1 MRACNRVFLRKV
13 HSPNISSPIDLKI
26 DLAIAETMRRYKK
39 MIRRTGTNFGL
50 FGATIT
56 QKVTVHL
63 LTKAI
68 INCFGLPTVSSDLAL
83 EALKAN
89 VWKTLG
95 ANIQLAFAEL
105 FALFG
110 LTGTVFAAGIPVWLI
125 TGSINASHIVPT
137 TCRLFLIMACDL
149 TLVLARSFREVT
161 FRARGQPNEK
171 DVGAAA
177 RNYAVR
183 GYAHNVHRDI
193 KDLIP
198 RKQPLAAFKVENVQ
212 RGVEDL
218 FARYKDNLMQDV
230 DLPMEI
236 QGIKIG
242 SDSDLSRTTSNADAD
257 LLDDCKQASAAIAE
271 LEAKGLSTDSGP
283 NATNVAELDGAA
295 PLVELPAERE
305 ISEMD
310 GVSTVNPAVKRAEM
324 PASPIS
330 ISSPVE
336 TLQTLPDYQTTA
348 SSTWQRD
355 DRKDDSVGTMQ
366 TLPEYQ
372 SPTSPTWQRGD
383 RKDDPPPPSYE
394 P

>member
-1 MRACNRVFLRKV
+1 MKFPHAIKRLSNSLL
-13 HSPNISSPIDLKI
+13 SPDLKI
-26 DLAIAETMRRYKK
+26 DLALAETMKRYKK
-39 MIRRTGTNFGL
+39 MIRRTGSNFGL

-56 QKVTVHL
+56 QKVTTHL

-68 INCFGLPTVSSDLAL
+68 INCFGLPTVSADLAL
-83 EALKAN
+83 EALKQN

-183 GYAHNVHRDI
+183 GYAHNVH
-193 KDLIP
+193 KDVKQLIP
-198 RKQPLAAFKVENVQ
+198 RKAVLAAFKIDTVQ
-212 RGVEDL
+212 RGVEDI
-218 FARYKDNLMQDV
+218 FAKYKDKLMQDV

-236 QGIKIG
+236 NGLQIG
-242 SDSDLSRTTSNADAD
+242 SDSDLSRFSSNADAD
-257 LLDDCKQASAAIAE
+257 LLADCKEASTAMAE
-271 LEAKGLSTDSGP
+271 LEAKGKTGVQNDSKGTP
-283 NATNVAELDGAA
+283 VAELDGTA
-295 PLVELPAERE
+295 PLIELSADRE

-310 GVSTVNPAVKRAEM
+310 GVSTVNPAAKRTEL

-330 ISSPVE
+330 LSSP
-336 TLQTLPDYQTTA
+336 TDT
-348 SSTWQRD
+348 
-355 DRKDDSVGTMQ
+355 GTMDTMA

-372 SPTSPTWQRGD
+372 SPSSPTSTWRSE
-383 RKDDPPPPSYE
+383 KPPYYE

>member
-1 MRACNRVFLRKV
+1 MKFVIARRTRQIPSMR
-13 HSPNISSPIDLKI
+13 HISVCPKRSLSNLSSHPDLKI
-26 DLAIAETMRRYKK
+26 DLALAETMKRYKK

-56 QKVTVHL
+56 QKVTTHL

-68 INCFGLPTVSSDLAL
+68 INCFGLPTVSADLAL
-83 EALKAN
+83 EALKQN

-125 TGSINASHIVPT
+125 TGSINASHVVPT

-183 GYAHNVHRDI
+183 GYAHNVHKDI
-193 KDLIP
+193 KALLP
-198 RKQPLAAFKVENVQ
+198 RKAVLAAFKIDTVQ
-212 RGVEDL
+212 RGVEDI
-218 FARYKDNLMQDV
+218 FAKYKDKLMQDV

-236 QGIKIG
+236 QGMTIG
-242 SDSDLSRTTSNADAD
+242 SDSDLSRFSSNADAD
-257 LLDDCKQASAAIAE
+257 LLADCKEASAAMAE
-271 LEAKGLSTDSGP
+271 LEAKGPSAMESESK
-283 NATNVAELDGAA
+283 VAELDGATPIA
-295 PLVELPAERE
+295 ELPAERE
-305 ISEMD
+305 ISELD
-310 GVSTVNPAVKRAEM
+310 AVNTVNPAAKRTEL

-330 ISSPVE
+330 ISSP
-336 TLQTLPDYQTTA
+336 T
-348 SSTWQRD
+348 
-355 DRKDDSVGTMQ
+355 G

-372 SPTSPTWQRGD
+372 TYQSTTSPILHNE
-383 RKDDPPPPSYE
+383 KPPYYE